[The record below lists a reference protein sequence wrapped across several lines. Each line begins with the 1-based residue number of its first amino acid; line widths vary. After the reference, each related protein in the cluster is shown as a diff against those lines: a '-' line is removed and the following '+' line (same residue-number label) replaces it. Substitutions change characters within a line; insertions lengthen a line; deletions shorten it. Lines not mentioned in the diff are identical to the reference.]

1 MPFDAQLGVSY
12 KPQHMPVRL
21 SLTAHHLYQF
31 DIVYL
36 DPNERGS
43 LDANG
48 NEVKEEKKLGD
59 KIARHFVVGSEFIFS
74 KNFHVRAGY
83 NHLRR
88 KELRLDSSA
97 GGAGFSLGMML
108 RVQAFELNYGSAFFH
123 PSGASHY
130 VTLSTDTGTFLKRRS
145 KE

>member
-1 MPFDAQLGVSY
+1 M
-12 KPQHMPVRL
+12 RL

-31 DIVYL
+31 DVVYL
-36 DPNERGS
+36 DPNTEGQ

-59 KIARHFVVGSEFIFS
+59 KIARHFVVGTEFIFS
-74 KNFHVRAGY
+74 KNFHARAGY

-88 KELRLDSSA
+88 KELRLDSNS
-97 GGAGFSLGMML
+97 GGAGFSLGLML
-108 RVQAFELNYGSAFFH
+108 RVRAFELNYGSAFFH
-123 PSGASHY
+123 PSGGSHY
-130 VTLSTDTGTFLKRRS
+130 ITLSTDTGTFLKRRY